1 MSRTERSTFQDVH
14 WYRHEEKTR
23 RKQWQRR
30 YRQAVRTSMAVQDWD
45 GADRRWRRTS
55 GWLTH

>member
-1 MSRTERSTFQDVH
+1 MSGTERNPLKDINWH
-14 WYRHEEKTR
+14 RHEDKPR
-23 RKQWQRR
+23 RQEWQRR
-30 YRQAVRTSMAVQDWD
+30 YRQPVRMSVVAQDWD